1 MWSKEV
7 HRLFVCWPSRLGK
20 TATIIQLMPIG
31 LHRRFENKTK
41 NKKNKNKKIKKT
53 ENVLEVKLIN
63 H

>member
-7 HRLFVCWPSRLGK
+7 HRLFACWPSRLG
-20 TATIIQLMPIG
+20 TTTTIIQLMPIS

-41 NKKNKNKKIKKT
+41 KNKQKEQKKKT

>member
-7 HRLFVCWPSRLGK
+7 HRLSACWPSRLGK
-20 TATIIQLMPIG
+20 TATIIQLIPIG
-31 LHRRFENKTK
+31 LHRRFENKT
-41 NKKNKNKKIKKT
+41 KNKKIKKT